1 MWYVANI
8 DYINGVV
15 PYKKQNNMEKI
26 KQILILQGIEFDEEE
41 ILSVAQAIGM
51 DVDNLNDAEAQEVA
65 IQVVQAK
72 KSTALTTANGKSKN
86 GNGKLGKNSSR
97 RKSIPPLQG
106 AIAHASQV
114 SNQEIQSLEDVLT
127 QGIDA
132 YTTDKADQL
141 LSTIRNAPKDVVSKF
156 VSKAMEEE
164 ADVESFRAIGNEL
177 VAGIFGANFADAAE

>member
-1 MWYVANI
+1 
-8 DYINGVV
+8 
-15 PYKKQNNMEKI
+15 MEKI
-26 KQILILQGIEFDEEE
+26 QQFLQPYNIEATDDEVANLCAQVDAD
-41 ILSVAQAIGM
+41 IDQLTDQQAQAI
-51 DVDNLNDAEAQEVA
+51 A
-65 IQVVQAK
+65 IQILEQRQATGK
-72 KSTALTTANGKSKN
+72 LAANGKSKN
-86 GNGKLGKNSSR
+86 TGGKLGKNSPR
-97 RKSIPPLQG
+97 RKSTPPLQG

-114 SNQEIQSLEDVLT
+114 SNQEIQSLEDVLSV
-127 QGIDA
+127 GIDA

>member
-1 MWYVANI
+1 
-8 DYINGVV
+8 
-15 PYKKQNNMEKI
+15 MEKI
-26 KQILILQGIEFDEEE
+26 QQLLQPYNIEVTQSEVANLCAQVDAD
-41 ILSVAQAIGM
+41 IDQLTDQQAQAIATQILELRLASGKLAT
-51 DVDNLNDAEAQEVA
+51 NN
-65 IQVVQAK
+65 
-72 KSTALTTANGKSKN
+72 KSKN
-86 GNGKLGKNSSR
+86 GNGKLGKNSPR

-164 ADVESFRAIGNEL
+164 ADVDSFRAIGNEL
-177 VAGIFGANFADAAE
+177 VAGIFGISPTNATE